1 MQRKLIFIGPTA
13 TGHQPTSG
21 GTMKNRLF
29 LQRFSSLFKKIV
41 VVDTEKW
48 RKNPLVIFKLIFTL
62 AFVRNA
68 KVVVSCE
75 AMAPKVIKFLYY
87 CRLQKDVI
95 YWVIGCDV
103 VRRIGER
110 ELNPKHFA
118 YLKSIVVQS
127 PKMVETLKGAGLH
140 KAIYVPNSK
149 PVFELPDVEHPADLT
164 RFVFVARIIPEKGCD
179 LILNCVER
187 LNGDGLGEKFSVD
200 FYGKVGH
207 GYHFEERIAG
217 IANVAF
223 NGVLDL
229 LGKAGSEALSQ
240 YDVFLFPTYYKGE
253 GFPGSVIDAY
263 IAGLPIIATD
273 WHFNKDVIRDGE
285 TGFIIPPKDEEAL
298 YQAMCSLV
306 KDKTILRQMRQN
318 CLSEAKR
325 YDVNNVLN
333 EEVLA
338 RVGLV
343 EA

>member
-1 MQRKLIFIGPTA
+1 MQQRLIFIGPTA

-29 LQRFSSLFKKIV
+29 LQRFSSLFEKIV

-48 RKNPLVIFKLIFTL
+48 RKNPFVIFKLVFTL

-75 AMAPKVIKFLYY
+75 AMAPKVVKFLYY

-127 PKMVETLKGAGLH
+127 PKMVETLNSVGLRN
-140 KAIYVPNSK
+140 AIYVPNSK
-149 PVFELPDVEHPADLT
+149 PVYGLPEVEHLEGVT

-187 LNGDGLGEKFSVD
+187 LNAEGLGNKFSVD
-200 FYGKVGH
+200 FYGKIGP
-207 GYHFEERIAG
+207 GYDFESRVSAIGNVSYQSVLNLLDRAG
-217 IANVAF
+217 YEEM
-223 NGVLDL
+223 
-229 LGKAGSEALSQ
+229 SH

-263 IAGLPIIATD
+263 IAGLPIIASD
-273 WHFNKDVIRDGE
+273 WHFNKDVIKDGE
-285 TGFIIPPKDEEAL
+285 TGFIIPPQDEEAL
-298 YQAMCSLV
+298 YKSMLSLIR
-306 KDKTILRQMRQN
+306 DKSVLRQMRSN
-318 CLSEAKR
+318 CLQEAKR

-333 EEVLA
+333 EDVL
-338 RVGLV
+338 RKVGLIG
-343 EA
+343 